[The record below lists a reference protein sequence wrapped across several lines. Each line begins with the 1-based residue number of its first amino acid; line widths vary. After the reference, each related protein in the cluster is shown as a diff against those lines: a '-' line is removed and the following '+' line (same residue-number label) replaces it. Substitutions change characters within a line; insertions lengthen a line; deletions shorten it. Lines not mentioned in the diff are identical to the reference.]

1 MKLTPKLVMIG
12 LAVILITTLVLA
24 VAIHELL
31 GGISE
36 TEIEHDMIS
45 HGNIAMAEYSDEF
58 KEIEQFSDLIV
69 RRNVFL
75 AQLKEKDPAAL
86 HTFLAFEMAQV
97 DMDFVTLV
105 DTNLTVIARGNT
117 DVSGDTTPFIDLV
130 EDALQG
136 QHISSTEIA
145 SQSDLRK
152 ENLDLIIPIKADTGP
167 KDAEITSA
175 MVQVHLAPVYLD
187 GRVEGVLISGRV
199 LNNRNKVPNDIDTR
213 LIDTTTAVY
222 QGQYCIA
229 TSSMT
234 GNDVLLGT
242 SLPVDIL
249 EELHL
254 GMSSIGEIER
264 FSTSYVYRATPIIDY
279 NGHPIGALIV
289 SSPKERYLVASETA
303 NKIIYFIMIVTMI
316 VTTEIFYFASK
327 RIISPLDNL
336 NNAAKY
342 VTAGKGYKKVDI
354 ETNDEV
360 GEMAESFNHMVDSL
374 EMRDQKALES
384 NEELRQ
390 LNESLQEHTVYLEAQ
405 QKQSAAYTEILT
417 RLGSTIDLDTIL
429 RDGLRNLMEYTNSP
443 LGAVYMYDP
452 DSKVLVP
459 FVTNGAKKVVSEQQF
474 GLGEGIPGQT
484 AVKKEMIVVTDI
496 PTDSTY
502 RIETGLCEIPPKTV
516 VSIPMVFK
524 DMLLGVMITCH
535 PGDVPPDMLEF
546 MKRTVGQHA
555 VAVNN
560 ARTYLQT
567 QKMASTLKEQ
577 RDELNIKTQELA
589 AASKMKSEF
598 LANMSHELRTPLNSI
613 IGFSEILY
621 DGTFGAIN
629 EKQSRYI
636 SNILTS
642 GKHLLGLIND
652 ILDLSKV
659 EAGKMELQYEEFN
672 VSDAINEVKTV
683 TAPLAA
689 KKNIVL
695 ETKIEPGLTTIMADK
710 GMIKQVLYNLISN
723 AIKFTPEK
731 GSITINGQRMGDM
744 AQIEVKDSGIG
755 ISKDDQKKLFQ
766 SFVQLDA
773 SNAREYSGTG
783 LGLVLVK
790 RFVEQHGGEVR
801 LQSEPGKGSS
811 FIFTIPIE
819 GKIKAPGDIKE
830 PGAKAG
836 TEVTAIP
843 EVPVL
848 KETVAAEAKAGTA
861 TMPEVPVVEV
871 PAAKE
876 TVTEEDLEQIEIPS
890 IADPEGAT
898 GDEPLILV
906 VEDDK
911 NASELLII
919 TLTKAGYRAV
929 PAYTGKEALALV
941 DKMEPFAITL
951 DIMLPGM
958 DGWELLDRLKNDPNT
973 CHIPVIVISMVD
985 NKEIGFAMGVVDY
998 FVKPV
1003 EKSVLLASLDNL
1015 KKALKVEGLKVLLV
1029 DDEPNVVEML
1039 SAMIEPHG
1047 YGVIRAYGGQEGID
1061 KALSEHPDVLILD
1074 LMMPIVSGFD
1084 VVSTLK
1090 SNPGTKDI
1098 PIIICTAKELTNDDI
1113 KMLTNDVV
1121 SIMRKGR
1128 FTADDILDEIRKITV
1143 LGEKK

>member
-1 MKLTPKLVMIG
+1 MKLTPKLVMMG
-12 LAVILITTLVLA
+12 LAVILITTIVLTVA
-24 VAIHELL
+24 VHELL

-36 TEIEHDMIS
+36 TQIEHDMGS
-45 HGNIAMAEYSDEF
+45 HANIAMAEYSDEF
-58 KEIEQFSDLIV
+58 KEMQQFSDLIV

-75 AQLKEKDPAAL
+75 TQFKEKDPAAL
-86 HTFLAFEMAQV
+86 HTFLAFEMAQT

-105 DTNLTVIARGNT
+105 DANMTVLARANT
-117 DVSGDTTPFIDLV
+117 AISGDTTPFIELV

-145 SQSDLRK
+145 NQSDLGK
-152 ENLDLIIPIKADTGP
+152 ENLDTIIPIKADTRLE
-167 KDAEITSA
+167 DAKITFA
-175 MVQVHLAPVYLD
+175 MVQVHLAPVYVD
-187 GRVEGVLISGRV
+187 ERVDGVLISGRV
-199 LNNRNKVPNDIDTR
+199 LNNRNRVPDDIDTR
-213 LIDTTTAVY
+213 LTDTTTAVY

-229 TSSMT
+229 TSSVI

-242 SLPVDIL
+242 SLPVGIL
-249 EELHL
+249 EELHI
-254 GMSSIGEIER
+254 GMNSIGEIER
-264 FSTSYVYRATPIIDY
+264 FSTSYVYGAAPITDY
-279 NGHPIGALIV
+279 NGHSIGALIV
-289 SSPKERYLVASETA
+289 SSPKERYLAASKSVSKT
-303 NKIIYFIMIVTMI
+303 ILFIMIVTLFI
-316 VTTEIFYFASK
+316 TAEILYYASN
-327 RIISPLDNL
+327 RIISPLTQL

-342 VTAGKGYKKVDI
+342 VTAGKGYKKVEI
-354 ETNDEV
+354 KTNDEI

-374 EMRDQKALES
+374 EMRDEKTLES

-390 LNESLQEHTVYLEAQ
+390 LNESLQEQTVYFEAQ

-429 RDGLRNLMEYTNSP
+429 REGLGNLMEYTNSP
-443 LGAVYMYDP
+443 LGAVYLYDP

-474 GLGEGIPGQT
+474 DLDEGIPGQT

-496 PTDSTY
+496 PADSIY
-502 RIETGLCEIPPKTV
+502 RIEAGLCEIPPKTI
-516 VSIPMVFK
+516 VSTPMVFK
-524 DMLLGVMITCH
+524 DTLLGVMITCH
-535 PGDVPPDMLEF
+535 LGDVPPDVLDF
-546 MKRTVGQHA
+546 MKRIVGQHA

-560 ARTYLQT
+560 AKTYLQA
-567 QKMASTLKEQ
+567 QKMANTLKEQ

-589 AASKMKSEF
+589 AASRTKSEF

-613 IGFSEILY
+613 IGFSDILH
-621 DGTFGAIN
+621 DGTFGALN

-642 GKHLLGLIND
+642 GKNLLGLIND

-683 TAPLAA
+683 TAPLAS
-689 KKNIVL
+689 KKNIIM
-695 ETKIEPGLTTIMADK
+695 ETKIDPELRTIVADK
-710 GMIKQVLYNLISN
+710 GKVKQILYNLISN
-723 AIKFTPEK
+723 ATKFTPEK
-731 GSITINGQRMGDM
+731 GSVTINGLRVGDM
-744 AQIEVKDSGIG
+744 AQIEVKDTGIG
-755 ISKDDQKKLFQ
+755 ISKNDQKKLFQ

-773 SNAREYSGTG
+773 STSREYSGTG

-790 RFVEQHGGEVR
+790 RFVEQHGGEVK

-819 GKIKAPGDIKE
+819 GKIKAPGAIKE

-836 TEVTAIP
+836 AKVTAIP
-843 EVPVL
+843 EVPPL
-848 KETVAAEAKAGTA
+848 KETVAAKAKAGTA
-861 TMPEVPVVEV
+861 TMPEVASVKV

-876 TVTEEDLEQIEIPS
+876 TVTEEDFGSIEIPS
-890 IADPEGAT
+890 IAEPEGST

-941 DKMEPFAITL
+941 EKMQPFVITL

-958 DGWELLDRLKNDPNT
+958 DGWQVLNRLKNNPNT
-973 CHIPVIVISMVD
+973 CHFPVIVISMVD
-985 NKEIGFAMGVVDY
+985 NKEIGLAMGVVDY
-998 FVKPV
+998 FIKPV
-1003 EKSVLLASLDNL
+1003 EKAVLLASLENL
-1015 KKALKVEGLKVLLV
+1015 KKTLNIEALKVLIV

-1039 SAMIEPHG
+1039 SAMIEPDG
-1047 YGVIRAYGGQEGID
+1047 YSVIRAYGGQEGID
-1061 KALSEHPDVLILD
+1061 KALSEHPDVLLLD

-1084 VVSTLK
+1084 VISTLK
-1090 SNPGTKDI
+1090 ADPGTKDI
-1098 PIIICTAKELTNDDI
+1098 PIIICTAKELTSDDI
-1113 KMLTNDVV
+1113 KVLSDNVV
-1121 SIMRKGR
+1121 SIMHKGM
-1128 FTADDILDEIRKITV
+1128 FTAGDILDEINKITI
-1143 LGEKK
+1143 LGDK

>member
-1 MKLTPKLVMIG
+1 MKITPKFVMMG

-36 TEIEHDMIS
+36 TEIENDMRS

-58 KEIEQFSDLIV
+58 KEMQLFSDLIV

-75 AQLKEKDPAAL
+75 TQLKEKDPAAL

-105 DTNLTVIARGNT
+105 DTNLTVIARANT
-117 DVSGDTTPFIDLV
+117 DISGDTTPFIELV
-130 EDALQG
+130 EDVLQG
-136 QHISSTEIA
+136 QYISSTEIA

-152 ENLDLIIPIKADTGP
+152 ENLEMIIPIKADTGL

-199 LNNRNKVPNDIDTR
+199 LNNRNSVPNNIDTR

-222 QGQYCIA
+222 QGQYCIS

-242 SLPVDIL
+242 SLPVDIF

-254 GMSSIGEIER
+254 GMNSIGEIER
-264 FSTSYVYRATPIIDY
+264 FSTSYVYRAAPIIDY

-303 NKIIYFIMIVTMI
+303 SKIIYFIMIVTMI

-327 RIISPLDNL
+327 RIISPLANL
-336 NNAAKY
+336 NNAARY

-390 LNESLQEHTVYLEAQ
+390 LNESLQEQTVYLEAQ
-405 QKQSAAYTEILT
+405 QNQSAVYTKILT

-429 RDGLRNLMEYTNSP
+429 RDGLSNLMEYTNSP

-496 PTDSTY
+496 PADSIY

-524 DMLLGVMITCH
+524 DMLLGVVITCH
-535 PGDVPPDMLEF
+535 PGDVPPDMLDF

-560 ARTYLQT
+560 AKTYLQT
-567 QKMASTLKEQ
+567 QKMASTLKKQ
-577 RDELNIKTQELA
+577 RDELNIKTHELA

-613 IGFSEILY
+613 IGFSEILH

-629 EKQSRYI
+629 EKQSRYV

-773 SNAREYSGTG
+773 SNAREYGGTG

-819 GKIKAPGDIKE
+819 GKIKAPG
-830 PGAKAG
+830 AKAG
-836 TEVTAIP
+836 TEVPA
-843 EVPVL
+843 V

-861 TMPEVPVVEV
+861 TMPEVPAV
-871 PAAKE
+871 KE
-876 TVTEEDLEQIEIPS
+876 TVTEEDLEPIEIPS

-958 DGWELLDRLKNDPNT
+958 DGWELLDRLKNNPNT

-1084 VVSTLK
+1084 VVSALK

-1128 FTADDILDEIRKITV
+1128 FTADDILDEIKKITV
-1143 LGEKK
+1143 LVEK